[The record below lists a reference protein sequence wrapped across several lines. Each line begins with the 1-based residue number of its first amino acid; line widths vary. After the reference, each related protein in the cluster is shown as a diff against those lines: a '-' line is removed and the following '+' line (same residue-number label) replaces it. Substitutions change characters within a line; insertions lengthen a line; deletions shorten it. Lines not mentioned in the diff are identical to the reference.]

1 MAKQTSDNLFL
12 PVMAG
17 VCGWLIPGAGYW
29 LIGERKRALVIAIAI
44 TALFVTGLYIGSIG
58 VIDPVNET
66 LSFYAQILASPAVFY
81 LDHLSRQM
89 WQASGHTTQFE
100 SQKRLLVF
108 ARPNEIGQIYTSV
121 AGMLNLLCVLT
132 TILMADAKLNKKGE

>member
-1 MAKQTSDNLFL
+1 
-12 PVMAG
+12 
-17 VCGWLIPGAGYW
+17 
-29 LIGERKRALVIAIAI
+29 
-44 TALFVTGLYIGSIG
+44 
-58 VIDPVNET
+58 

-89 WQASGHTTQFE
+89 WQASGGATPFE

-121 AGMLNLLCVLT
+121 AGMLNLLCMLT
-132 TILMADAKLNKKGE
+132 AILMADAKMRKKGE